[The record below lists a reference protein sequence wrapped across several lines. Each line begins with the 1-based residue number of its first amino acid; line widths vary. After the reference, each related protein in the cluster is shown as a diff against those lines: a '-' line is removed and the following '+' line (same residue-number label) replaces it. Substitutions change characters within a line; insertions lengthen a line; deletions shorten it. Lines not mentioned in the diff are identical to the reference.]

1 MQKSKQVRRNLTKQ
15 LSSRKRQSEI
25 EKQNTFRHQIHE
37 LASSSKFWKL
47 AKWGKS
53 KANKTSDLPLVPD
66 LETQEGI
73 AKTFEEKTK
82 AFSQQFFP
90 KALVPEPG
98 SESSQTISEIQ
109 LSQEVTCEEV
119 EQILAKKKPFTAGGR
134 DKLPNGFL
142 RALGPRFC
150 QALAILTSTC
160 WKLEYFPERFKSA
173 KTVCLR
179 KPGKGTYNQAKAWCP
194 IALLNTTGKLM
205 EAIAA
210 ARLSKIAEE
219 AGLLPDIQMGFRK
232 GRSTEAALFLLTSQV
247 EKVWKEGMVASLL
260 SLDISGAYDRVLPKI
275 LQ

>member
-1 MQKSKQVRRNLTKQ
+1 MQKRQASQEELEQATKLKKKAVRDG
-15 LSSRKRQSEI
+15 
-25 EKQNTFRHQIHE
+25 KQNTFRHQIHE

-47 AKWGKS
+47 AKWGRS

-142 RALGPRFC
+142 RALGSRFLLRPRRNTVFIYS
-150 QALAILTSTC
+150 QEAADRILDRSTRQRDTGTSHM
-160 WKLEYFPERFKSA
+160 
-173 KTVCLR
+173 
-179 KPGKGTYNQAKAWCP
+179 
-194 IALLNTTGKLM
+194 TGKTN
-205 EAIAA
+205 
-210 ARLSKIAEE
+210 R
-219 AGLLPDIQMGFRK
+219 
-232 GRSTEAALFLLTSQV
+232 
-247 EKVWKEGMVASLL
+247 
-260 SLDISGAYDRVLPKI
+260 RVLAAVCICTNK
-275 LQ
+275 